1 MLIILYFCRLSYNFS
16 FIIVHET
23 VKKLVNF
30 TIKGILP
37 FVFAA
42 AILWWMYR
50 GFHWEEFSVALS
62 QDMSWTWMLLSLPFG
77 ISAQVF
83 RALRWREML
92 ASLGEK
98 VRLSTCIHSIFL
110 SYASS
115 LVVPRVGEV
124 LRCGVLSRQDGA
136 NFSRLLGTV
145 MSERVVDM
153 LVVLVISSIT
163 MFLQIP
169 VFMRFCSHTGM
180 SLDAL
185 LGQFTS
191 TGYLVT
197 AICGV
202 VALVTGVFILY
213 KINIFSRTRTVLSEL
228 YAGRLSVFRLILPI
242 GVWFHTGGIW
252 ASYYQHFYLTFRCF
266 GFTEHLGPMVGL
278 VAFVVGCFAVLVPT
292 PNGAGPWHF
301 AVKTVLVLY
310 GVSADNGALFALV
323 VHSIQTLLVALLGLY
338 AMAALSFAK
347 RRKNPFDTLNNI

>member
-1 MLIILYFCRLSYNFS
+1 M
-16 FIIVHET
+16 
-23 VKKLVNF
+23 KKLVNF
-30 TIKGILP
+30 TFKGILP

-50 GFHWEEFSVALS
+50 GFRWEEFSTALS

-77 ISAQVF
+77 VTAQVC

-92 ASLGEK
+92 SSLGEK
-98 VRLSTCIHSIFL
+98 VRISTCIHSIFL

-124 LRCGVLSRQDGA
+124 LRCGVLNRRDGA

-153 LVVLVISSIT
+153 LVVLVISSLT
-163 MFLQIP
+163 MFMQIP
-169 VFMRFCSHTGM
+169 VFMRFCRQTGI
-180 SLDAL
+180 SLDGL

-197 AICGV
+197 AICGAV
-202 VALVTGVFILY
+202 TLVGGIFFLY
-213 KINIFSRTRTVLSEL
+213 KMNIFSRTRTVLNEL
-228 YAGRLSVFRLILPI
+228 YAGLLSVFRLKHPARF
-242 GVWFHTGGIW
+242 WFHTIGIW
-252 ASYYQHFYLTFRCF
+252 ASYYLHFYLTFRCF

-310 GVSADNGALFALV
+310 GVSAANGALFALV
-323 VHSIQTLLVALLGLY
+323 VHSLQTLLVALLGIY
-338 AMAALSFAK
+338 ALVALSFGN
-347 RRKNPFDTLNNI
+347 RRKSLQTEQL